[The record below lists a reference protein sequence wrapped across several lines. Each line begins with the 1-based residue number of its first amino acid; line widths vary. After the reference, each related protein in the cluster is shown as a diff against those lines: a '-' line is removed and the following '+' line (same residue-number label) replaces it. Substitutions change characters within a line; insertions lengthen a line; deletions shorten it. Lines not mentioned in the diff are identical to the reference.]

1 MDNMQMD
8 EVTEQL
14 VYEVLQTEHNR
25 LIAAV
30 LGQVEA
36 HMGKKDPRISRIV
49 KDSANASKRIM
60 FTLIT
65 KTEVEPKSYA
75 GQGTNSASA

>member
-1 MDNMQMD
+1 MQMD

-14 VYEVLQTEHNR
+14 VYEVLNTEHNR

-36 HMGKKDPRISRIV
+36 HLGRKDPRISRIV
-49 KDSANASKRIM
+49 KDSANSSKRVM

-65 KTEVEPKSYA
+65 KTEVEPKTYGSKS
-75 GQGTNSASA
+75 TDSAAT

>member
-1 MDNMQMD
+1 MQMD

-25 LIAAV
+25 AIAAI
-30 LGQVEA
+30 LGQIEA
-36 HMGKKDPRISRIV
+36 HLGRKDARISRIV

-65 KTEVEPKSYA
+65 KTEVEAKDY
-75 GQGTNSASA
+75 GGTSKNSTAT